1 MKHTSTHHTNQIS
14 SLLGVGTQGR
24 IAQAKNALQKLV
36 VHQISSGQLCLQK
49 PYRTRNFCIKCK
61 SCPLKIF
68 SEAAKLLHFC
78 FFRKMFC
85 SLCKSFHDVCK
96 SLFCNISIFHGY
108 IYLYHFTIIIFII
121 SLMLMS
127 NEASQSA
134 LICLRSHMTQ
144 EFRNY
149 RISRDRLSQTQC
161 KPLWTRYQ
169 IPIWYDLLLQP
180 Y

>member
-1 MKHTSTHHTNQIS
+1 MYLFCPKIQPTFRVVLHRQ
-14 SLLGVGTQGR
+14 
-24 IAQAKNALQKLV
+24 KNALQKLSIRFLV
-36 VHQISSGQLCLQK
+36 DNFCK
-49 PYRTRNFCIKCK
+49 KAYYTRNFCIKCK

-85 SLCKSFHDVCK
+85 SLCKSFHEACK
-96 SLFCNISIFHGY
+96 SLFCNISIFLQY
-108 IYLYHFTIIIFII
+108 TYSYYFTNIFFII
-121 SLMLMS
+121 SLMLTS

-161 KPLWTRYQ
+161 KPL
-169 IPIWYDLLLQP
+169 
-180 Y
+180 